1 MVGIGQVIHSCPVCY
16 RSIEHLAFIQLAYV
30 TGQTIFI
37 GRQQQTPFIKC
48 GVCMRCRFGKTS
60 WLRKQRCLRQAIDGV
75 SFIGSITKSY
85 QGCFSPF
92 FGRNGVDKRSQH
104 PFRFRHVRH
113 RQAQNRRRFLQRI
126 FTLEKSGNQ
135 FLSGI
140 LH

>member
-48 GVCMRCRFGKTS
+48 GV
-60 WLRKQRCLRQAIDGV
+60 
-75 SFIGSITKSY
+75 TKSY

-126 FTLEKSGNQ
+126 FTLEKTGNQ